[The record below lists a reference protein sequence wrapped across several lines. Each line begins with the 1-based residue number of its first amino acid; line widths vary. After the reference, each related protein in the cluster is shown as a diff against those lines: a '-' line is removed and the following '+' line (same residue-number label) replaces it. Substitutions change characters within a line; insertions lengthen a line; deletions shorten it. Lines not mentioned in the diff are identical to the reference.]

1 MSKPAGV
8 IIDEARHKAQELQSQ
23 RRHSQQFLE
32 NARSRPSSLV
42 LRGAFGGGVSEPA
55 RTPCRSRVAAPEQD
69 DVLTMV
75 LERLLSLEARA
86 PPDHPYLLYYTA
98 HCTLSCAMCITRP
111 MAVGCLS
118 QGRIDRRFSAIET
131 KLGIETL
138 SVDANAPPT
147 VQAELS
153 SEERSSPPKPSP
165 PGKAK
170 GGVVFAVPPD
180 G

>member
-8 IIDEARHKAQELQSQ
+8 FIDEARHKAQELQSQ
-23 RRHSQQFLE
+23 RRHSQEFLN

-55 RTPCRSRVAAPEQD
+55 GTPARSRVAAPEQD
-69 DVLTMV
+69 DALAMV

-86 PPDHPYLLYYTA
+86 PHQMHMYMHTVHSHA
-98 HCTLSCAMCITRP
+98 HAPVPRTLPRVASVRWP
-111 MAVGCLS
+111 SGCSS

-131 KLGIETL
+131 KLGIET
-138 SVDANAPPT
+138 SIDTNAPAP
-147 VQAELS
+147 VAQAKH
-153 SEERSSPPKPSP
+153 PA
-165 PGKAK
+165 GKAK
-170 GGVVFAVPPD
+170 GGVVFVVPPD